1 VIALVTATSAEM
13 RAALGSGAKAEP
25 PERGAARSG
34 FFGREALLLVTGV
47 GPVNAALE
55 LGAALERF
63 RPSGVVNLG
72 VAGSFDLER
81 APLGSTVAATAEILA
96 EYGVTGPD
104 GLADASAFAF
114 PQWAGGGRKVAE
126 RLALD
131 PDEAAGAMGLALA
144 PGFARGP
151 ALTVAG
157 VTGDFGRA
165 RALAARHGALA
176 ESMEGFALAL
186 GCLTRGLPF
195 LEVRTI
201 SNRVGER
208 DRNNWTLKQ
217 ALAGLEAV
225 AAGLFRLTAQNRD
238 NPVKTSS

>member
-1 VIALVTATSAEM
+1 MIAVVTATSAEM
-13 RAALGSGAKAEP
+13 RAALGAGAKVEP
-25 PERGAARSG
+25 PERGAVAG
-34 FFGREALLLVTGV
+34 EIFGREALFLVTGV

-63 RPSGVVNLG
+63 KPSGVVNLG
-72 VAGSFDLER
+72 VAGSFDLDR
-81 APLGSTVAATAEILA
+81 APLGSAVAATAEILA
-96 EYGVTGPD
+96 EYGVTGLD

-114 PQWAGGGRKVAE
+114 PQWEGGGRKVAE

-131 PDEAAGAMGLALA
+131 PDRAAAAMGLALA
-144 PGFARGP
+144 PGIARGP

-165 RALAARHGALA
+165 RALMARHGALA
-176 ESMEGFALAL
+176 ESMEGFTLAL

-208 DRNNWTLKQ
+208 DRSKWTLKQ

-225 AAGLFRLTAQNRD
+225 LAGLFANPLKTGTD
-238 NPVKTSS
+238 PVKTSS